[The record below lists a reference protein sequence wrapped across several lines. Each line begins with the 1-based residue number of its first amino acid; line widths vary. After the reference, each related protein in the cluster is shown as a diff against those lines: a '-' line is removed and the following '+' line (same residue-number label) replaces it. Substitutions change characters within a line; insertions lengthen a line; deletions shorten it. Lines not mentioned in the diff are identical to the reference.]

1 MKGLSCLRPELL
13 HFFISR
19 IPTPR
24 EILLGG
30 KGFLAIRSIL
40 PLHKPYAVDTNLI
53 VLLTHRTCVPYDC
66 RKDRGGSYPRVA
78 LLWVGSALLLPGIFP
93 RALVG
98 LDRKFLIP
106 LL

>member
-13 HFFISR
+13 HFFISW

-30 KGFLAIRSIL
+30 KDSLAIGSIL
-40 PLHKPYAVDTNLI
+40 PLHKPYAVDLI
-53 VLLTHRTCVPYDC
+53 VLLTHCTCVPYDG
-66 RKDRGGSYPRVA
+66 RKDRGGSYPHVD